1 MTVVTRLFLC
11 RLSNQW
17 LVLILNTQEKAIL
30 GCQTLCVLVVCRQR
44 DSQIGDSFWAA
55 GPAVGCSYLAVVM
68 GFSPAPESRSEGV
81 W

>member
-30 GCQTLCVLVVCRQR
+30 GCQTLSVLVVCRRR
-44 DSQIGDSFWAA
+44 DSQIEVSFWAA
-55 GPAVGCSYLAVVM
+55 GPAVVCSYLAAVM
-68 GFSPAPESRSEGV
+68 GSAPAPESRS
-81 W
+81 